1 MRIVFFGSSP
11 FGLPSLELL
20 RERHELLA
28 IVTQPD
34 RPAGRGGRLTPTPVA
49 LWAESNAP
57 GIPVL
62 KHERVGSPDAM
73 EQIRSFHG
81 DAWVVIAFGQ
91 KLPRALLDG
100 MFAINLHASLLP
112 RWRGAAPIH
121 ASIVAGDAE
130 TGNSVITLADQM
142 DAGEILAVSRRVIEP
157 EQTTGDLHDLL
168 AADGAP
174 LILETLAMREQGSLR
189 YSSQDAAQ
197 VTIASKI
204 SAADAWVDFS
214 QPADVCRRRING
226 LSPRPGV
233 GVMHNGNRLKL
244 LRAAPGAR
252 EPELRAMEPGAI
264 VDPANGFVACADG
277 VIRLIEVQPAGGR
290 PMPWNAFAAG
300 RSIAAGDVI
309 VGGRAS

>member
-11 FGLPSLELL
+11 FGLPTLELL

-34 RPAGRGGRLTPTPVA
+34 RPSGRGGRLSPTPVA
-49 LWAESNAP
+49 MWAESSAP

-62 KHERVGSPDAM
+62 KPERVGSPEAV
-73 EQIRSFHG
+73 EQIRSLPA
-81 DAWVVIAFGQ
+81 DAWVVIAYGQ
-91 KLPRALLDG
+91 KLSRALLDG

-121 ASIVAGDAE
+121 SAIIAGDAE
-130 TGNSVITLADQM
+130 TGNCVITLADKM

-174 LILETLAMREQGSLR
+174 LILETLAMREEGSLI
-189 YSSQDAAQ
+189 YASQDATQ
-197 VTIASKI
+197 VTIAPKI
-204 SAADAWVDFS
+204 SSADAWVDFS

-233 GVMHNGNRLKL
+233 GVTHQGNLLKL

-252 EPELRAMEPGAI
+252 EAGAPASEPGAI
-264 VDPANGFVACADG
+264 VDPVNGLVACADG
-277 VIRLIEVQPAGGR
+277 VIRLVEVQPAGGR
-290 PMPWNAFAAG
+290 PMRWHAYAAG
-300 RSIAAGDVI
+300 RSVAAGDVI
-309 VGGRAS
+309 AGGRAS